1 MEEKLLTYFIN
12 ETNKKIQYLTEAV
25 TSNSKDIATL
35 LADHHT
41 KYERPRSYQLQKY
54 GVPTGIASA
63 LLLLREIVVYLTN

>member
-1 MEEKLLTYFIN
+1 MEEQLLTYFHT
-12 ETNKKIQYLTEAV
+12 ETNKEMQYLTEAV

-35 LADHHT
+35 LAEHHPE
-41 KYERPRSYQLQKY
+41 YERPRSYQLQKY